1 MISSTSTAQ
10 KSRVARG
17 IVAQPLSGRYR
28 ASISFLPLLGFVFV
42 AAADLD
48 SEQSSGKP
56 DTAVIVL
63 GCRLPII
70 PIAAGTGGIL
80 FPECKTAIKV
90 SGEELSIV
98 RTLEGEQIPLFGYCV
113 VGDDGD
119 LLPIG
124 TMAMVEKIQWSQLS
138 PAEGGAAIEEGKPW
152 TPWGAADEQSQALLK
167 CVGVQRFRII
177 ALETREPY
185 PIAHVQLFTDE
196 TADHQ
201 EPELDEVFFCPLSLV
216 VSVCAIIWHS
226 LSMSFFPDALCP
238 AFSCSLYLSLLPI
251 SPWLARARMLS
262 LSPVVFVALSRL
274 LSVSFFF
281 SKSAAHTGRGMR

>member
-17 IVAQPLSGRYR
+17 IVAQPLSGRYP

-42 AAADLD
+42 AAA
-48 SEQSSGKP
+48 EQSSGKP

-138 PAEGGAAIEEGKPW
+138 PDEGGAVLEEGKPW

-201 EPELDEVFFCPLSLV
+201 EPELDEVFFCPSFVGCLSVPSSGICSRCLSLATTCV
-216 VSVCAIIWHS
+216 LAISYS
-226 LSMSFFPDALCP
+226 LCLCP
-238 AFSCSLYLSLLPI
+238 ALP
-251 SPWLARARMLS
+251 LALCLILFFKS
-262 LSPVVFVALSRL
+262 VAHWHGY
-274 LSVSFFF
+274 V
-281 SKSAAHTGRGMR
+281 